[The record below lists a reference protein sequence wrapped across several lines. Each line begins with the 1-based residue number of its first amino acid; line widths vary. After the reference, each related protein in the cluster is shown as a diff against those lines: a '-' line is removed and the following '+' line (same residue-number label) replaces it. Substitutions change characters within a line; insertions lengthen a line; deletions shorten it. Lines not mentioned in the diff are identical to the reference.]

1 MAAIS
6 TSIFELSKPGGL
18 ILHSSTLYG
27 GTNHFIKDVLPK
39 YNISSMEFDDNDSLN
54 KIISERKKKFGD
66 IDVNIVY
73 IEKSPANPTNQI
85 IDIEKCS
92 ELAKKLSSKKNKALL
107 LIDNTFMG
115 PIWSKPIDFGADVV
129 LYSVTKYL
137 GGHSDIV
144 AGAAL
149 EKSL

>member
-6 TSIFELSKPGGL
+6 TSILELTNPGTL

-27 GTNHFIKDVLPK
+27 GSNHFIKDVLPK
-39 YNISSMEFDDNDSLN
+39 YDISSMEFDDNKTIN
-54 KIISERKKKFGD
+54 EIIEEKNKKFGNKTVS
-66 IDVNIVY
+66 IIY
-73 IEKSPANPTNQI
+73 IESPANPTNQLI
-85 IDIEKCS
+85 NIQKCS
-92 ELAKKLSSKKNKALL
+92 NLAKKLSSKSNKVLL

-115 PIWSKPIDFGADVV
+115 PIWSKPIEFGADIV
-129 LYSVTKYL
+129 LYSVTKYI

-149 EKSL
+149 G

>member
-1 MAAIS
+1 
-6 TSIFELSKPGGL
+6 
-18 ILHSSTLYG
+18 
-27 GTNHFIKDVLPK
+27 
-39 YNISSMEFDDNDSLN
+39 MEFDDNDSLD
-54 KIISERKKKFGD
+54 KIISEKKKKFGD

-73 IEKSPANPTNQI
+73 IESPANPTNQI

-92 ELAKKLSSKKNKALL
+92 ELAKKLSTKNNKALL

-137 GGHSDIV
+137 GGHSDIIMGSLV
-144 AGAAL
+144 L
-149 EKSL
+149 NKSENNILSIISFAVISFGVRVSSNVMQTSGSSKIAN